1 MIDYHG
7 FCQIKYLH
15 ESQGLNVSQIAREV
29 SLAPRTVAY
38 WLAQEH
44 FRTRKPTP
52 HARKLDPFRGYIEYY
67 LSEDPFV
74 STAVIYQ
81 RLLQRGFSGSP
92 RRIQDFLR
100 ERHADTCVQTQLI
113 KYPFR
118 LGSTA
123 QDACQEIGYLWVL
136 KLLQGHV
143 SRTDLQQRLAGKLPA
158 EDIHKFHD
166 VILHKPL
173 KYRNRAIT
181 VLLYAANIA
190 PHAISRFLF
199 LHVATVNN
207 YIERYEASGVDKL
220 LRKRQ
225 KDAKKYDDP
234 QYKEALFKILHAPPS
249 SYDINRTTWKM
260 DDLQRMMIFAGF
272 GLGKAHIR
280 KIIKDA
286 GYTVRTAKKVLTS
299 NDPQYR
305 EKLAHL
311 THILSHLGPK
321 EKIFSVDEYGP
332 FAIKLRGG
340 KSLVGPG
347 EVKTIPQIQ
356 QSKGSLIFTAAL
368 ELSTNQ
374 VTHFYSGKKDTKEMI
389 TLIETLLQAY
399 AEEDCLYFSWDAASW
414 HSSKLLY
421 ATVKEINSGQAK
433 RDRKLPTVKFVPLPS
448 RAQFLNVIESVFSGM
463 ARAIIH
469 NSDYQSVEAAMKAI
483 DRYFAERNA
492 YFKAHPRRAGNK
504 IWGKERVAPAFS
516 ESNNCKDPAYR

>member
-1 MIDYHG
+1 MIDYHR

-15 ESQGLNVSQIAREV
+15 AHQGFNASQIAREV
-29 SLAPRTVAY
+29 SLDPRTVAY

-44 FRTRKPTP
+44 FRPRKPTH
-52 HARKLDPFRGYIEYY
+52 HACKLDPFRGYIEYY

-81 RLLQRGFSGSP
+81 RLRQRGFSGSP

-100 ERHADTCVQTQLI
+100 ERHTHAGVQTQLI
-113 KYPFR
+113 KYPFPPE
-118 LGSTA
+118 SAA
-123 QDACQEIGYLWVL
+123 QEACQEMGYLYVL
-136 KLLQGHV
+136 KLLQGQI
-143 SRTDLQQRLAGKLPA
+143 SQTELQKRFAGKLPA
-158 EDIHKFHD
+158 AEIHTLYD
-166 VILHKPL
+166 VILNKPL

-181 VLLYAANIA
+181 VLLYVANIA
-190 PHAISRFLF
+190 PYAISRFLF
-199 LHVATVNN
+199 LHLGTVRS
-207 YIERYEASGVDKL
+207 YIECYEASGIDKL
-220 LRKRQ
+220 LSKRQ
-225 KDAKKYDDP
+225 SGTKKYEDP
-234 QYKEALFKILHAPPS
+234 QYKEALFKILHTPPS
-249 SYDINRTTWKM
+249 AYDINRTTWKM
-260 DDLQRMMIFAGF
+260 DDLQRMMIFEGY

-305 EKLAHL
+305 EKLENL

-321 EKIFSVDEYGP
+321 ERFFSVDEYGP

-340 KSLVGPG
+340 KSLVAPG

-356 QSKGSLIFTAAL
+356 QSKGSLICTAAL

-374 VTHFYSGKKDTKEMI
+374 VTHFYSRTKDTKEMI
-389 TLIETLLQAY
+389 TLIKTLLQEY
-399 AEEDCLYFSWDAASW
+399 ADEDCLYFSWDAASW

-421 ATVKEINSGQAK
+421 ATVKEITSGQAR

-469 NSDYQSVEAAMKAI
+469 NSDYQSVAEAMKAI

-492 YFKAHPRRAGNK
+492 YFKAHPKRAGNK